1 MKAVHLHIGRIVVEG
16 LPKAQQRQFARV
28 LEERLHA
35 WAASGAASQLSSSAH
50 TEIPSLDAGLLR
62 PGATAS
68 QAAMQVVNSIAR
80 SVERRR
86 TGRQSACIGER
97 SQRGGARSC
106 LTSRHC
112 W

>member
-35 WAASGAASQLSSSAH
+35 WAASGAASQLSSGAH
-50 TEIPSLDAGLLR
+50 VEIPALDAGLLR

-68 QAAMQVVNSIAR
+68 QAAMQVVNSIAC
-80 SVERRR
+80 SVGAGGQGDSLRA
-86 TGRQSACIGER
+86 SANAGGGEV
-97 SQRGGARSC
+97 RG
-106 LTSRHC
+106 HV
-112 W
+112 

>member
-28 LEERLHA
+28 LEDRLHA
-35 WAASGAASQLSSSAH
+35 WAASGAASQLSSSEH
-50 TEIPSLDAGLLR
+50 LEIPALDAGLLR

-80 SVERRR
+80 SVGAGAHRD
-86 TGRQSACIGER
+86 TLSR
-97 SQRGGARSC
+97 STNAGSREVRG
-106 LTSRHC
+106 HV
-112 W
+112 

>member
-35 WAASGAASQLSSSAH
+35 WAASGAASQLSSGAH
-50 TEIPSLDAGLLR
+50 VEIPALDAGLLR

-80 SVERRR
+80 SVGAGGQGDSLRA
-86 TGRQSACIGER
+86 SANAGGGEV
-97 SQRGGARSC
+97 RG
-106 LTSRHC
+106 HV
-112 W
+112 